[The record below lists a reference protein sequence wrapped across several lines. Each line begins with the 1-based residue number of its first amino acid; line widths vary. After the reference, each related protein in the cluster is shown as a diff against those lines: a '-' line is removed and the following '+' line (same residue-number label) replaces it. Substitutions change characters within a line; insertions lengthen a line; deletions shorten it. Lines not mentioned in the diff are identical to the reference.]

1 MYSINRV
8 YSIYYEYITNS
19 SWRRKTSIR
28 KSKWKENVSR
38 ATLLPPSPSLSLS
51 LSFSLY
57 VLHTHAY
64 RFDMYD
70 TICGCREAMDPE
82 YRGNVCALTTRV
94 NGRLKGQD
102 ACTGHVLTLDRGGH
116 PLPFFWE
123 LFSSRFPSKS
133 PSTFPTRDDH
143 GTYQKE
149 VN

>member
-1 MYSINRV
+1 
-8 YSIYYEYITNS
+8 
-19 SWRRKTSIR
+19 
-28 KSKWKENVSR
+28 
-38 ATLLPPSPSLSLS
+38 
-51 LSFSLY
+51 
-57 VLHTHAY
+57 
-64 RFDMYD
+64 
-70 TICGCREAMDPE
+70 MDPE